1 MDSGYSVPPVIV
13 VQAPRVRRSYE
24 SYAALSVMIIGCV
37 QIFIGIT
44 SLALGI
50 ANPLTCGLYGMIGDG
65 IWGGVLYIIT
75 GVVGVVSSRRRTTCM
90 INAHLVLC
98 IISLISA
105 AVELGLNATAAVVD
119 NPNIRGWPNS
129 RNGTDDTSIV
139 YYPQWCYYYDT
150 TNENHINY
158 RGTTAVDALL
168 ASFAILELIMAGIAS
183 LLSCKVICC
192 NEDFSHDMNSA
203 TVGPPQIHGLPAGA
217 VMYYMAPNAKYQ
229 TSRA

>member
-1 MDSGYSVPPVIV
+1 MDAYSVPPVIV

-24 SYAALSVMIIGCV
+24 SYAAMTVLIMGCI

-75 GVVGVVSSRRRTTCM
+75 GVVGIISSRRRTTCM
-90 INAHLVLC
+90 INSHMILC

-105 AVELGLNATAAVVD
+105 AVELGLNAAAAVYD
-119 NPNIRGWPNS
+119 NPVIRGWPNAPNS
-129 RNGTDDTSIV
+129 TDTSIS
-139 YYPQWCYYYDT
+139 YFPFQWCVYYDT
-150 TNENHINY
+150 TNEYRINH

-168 ASFAILELIMAGIAS
+168 ASFAILELIMAGVAS
-183 LLSCKVICC
+183 LVSCKAICC
-192 NEDFSHDMNSA
+192 NDDFTHDTASA
-203 TVGPPQIHGLPAGA
+203 TVGTPQIHGLPAGA
-217 VMYYMAPNAKYQ
+217 VMYYMAPSGKYQ